1 MQQDFVV
8 VSIWDLIDVDRG
20 GKKAGEEDRPK
31 ILASPSSS
39 SITDLRRDRAEI
51 RDARCTLPTMHR
63 TAHCTAQ
70 LIQPLILSSSLEL
83 GRHTSW

>member
-8 VSIWDLIDVDRG
+8 VSIWDLVDVDRG

-39 SITDLRRDRAEI
+39 SITDLRREPRSEMH
-51 RDARCTLPTMHR
+51 DAPCLRCTALH
-63 TAHCTAQ
+63 TA
-70 LIQPLILSSSLEL
+70 LLSSYNP
-83 GRHTSW
+83 